1 MRYNLVEDTWSEEEH
16 SAILEVLASGQLTM
30 GPKTEEFEEE
40 FARYMGVKHA
50 AMVNSGSSANL
61 VATAA
66 LFYLQMGRLRPGD
79 EVIVPAIAW
88 STTYAPLQQYGLRLV
103 FVDVEL
109 DTLSMDV
116 EKFRNAI
123 GPATKMVVVASI
135 LGNPAHLDT
144 IKSIASD
151 RGLIMFED
159 NCESLDA
166 ELNGK
171 KTGTFGDVGTFS
183 TFFTHQMSTIEGGVV
198 VTDHPE
204 VDALVRSL
212 RSHGWTRGINLQ
224 STCYR
229 ENPVNFDEDYNFI
242 LPGYN
247 VRPQEINAALGLV
260 QLKRLPEMTTARR
273 KNMQLFNDLFEHDER
288 FIIQKENGR
297 SSSFCFPIILSKENT
312 KDRTEV
318 INGLWSANI
327 EFRMITG
334 GCFPLHDAI
343 SHFDHSIPDG
353 RLVAAVNAH
362 RNGFFVSNQPRP
374 LFEELEYLHDT
385 LDEICS

>member
-1 MRYNLVEDTWSEEEH
+1 MRYNLVENGWGEEEQE
-16 SAILEVLASGQLTM
+16 AVLKVLASGRLTM

-40 FARYMGVKHA
+40 FARYIGRHHA
-50 AMVNSGSSANL
+50 VMVNSGSSANL
-61 VATAA
+61 IATAC
-66 LFYLQMGRLRPGD
+66 LFYLQKGALKPGD

-116 EKFRNAI
+116 EKFKNAI
-123 GPATKMVVVASI
+123 GPVTKMVVVASI
-135 LGNPAHLDT
+135 LGNPAHLDI

-151 RGLIMFED
+151 CGLIMFED

-166 ELNGK
+166 ELNNQ
-171 KTGTFGDVGTFS
+171 KTGTFGDIGTFS
-183 TFFTHQMSTIEGGVV
+183 TFFTHQMSTIEGGII
-198 VTDHPE
+198 TTNDPE
-204 VDALVRSL
+204 VNALARSL
-212 RSHGWTRGINLQ
+212 RSHGWTRGVNLQ
-224 STCYR
+224 HTNYYT
-229 ENPVNFDEDYNFI
+229 NPTSFDEDYHFI

-273 KNMQLFNDLFEHDER
+273 KNMQLFNDLFEHDDR

-297 SSSFCFPIILSKENT
+297 SSSFCFPIILSKENV
-312 KDRTEV
+312 KSRRDV
-318 INGLWSANI
+318 VDGLWSANI

-343 SHFDHSIPDG
+343 KHYDYKVKG
-353 RLVAAVNAH
+353 LVPKAMLAH
-362 RNGFFVSNQPRP
+362 NRGFFVSNQPRP
-374 LFEELEYLHDT
+374 MFEELEYLHNT